1 LQAGRPGLA
10 KVALAAFFWKI
21 RRGAP
26 IERSPHFSQRE
37 FPMFKALI
45 AFCLSR
51 RPIVVLGLVMF
62 VAAGFIAFKLLN
74 IEAYPNP
81 TPVILEVTAQA
92 PGLSAE
98 EMERYY
104 TIPMEIGL
112 YTTPGI
118 EVIRST
124 SFYGLSFVRVSFK
137 YGVDYFF
144 AYAQASIAL
153 QQNVNLPGGLV
164 PSIQENS
171 STGEIYRYQVVGPPH
186 FGIAN
191 LRTVQDWIV
200 ARRLLTIPGIAMINS
215 WGGPTKEFQV
225 EVDPHKLEA
234 YSVTVPQILT
244 ALGNANINVGG
255 REIRIGQQSINIR
268 GVGLI
273 DDGGNDDLRQ
283 GYKVGD
289 IENVVLAQSNGVP
302 VLVRDVGKVSIGYRP
317 RLGILGRGYRVQNE
331 AVDQDDVVGSIVV
344 MRRTEQTAQ
353 MIPLVQAAIE
363 KINHDGSLPPGVH
376 VAPYY
381 DRSHLIALTTH
392 TVLHNLIFGCLLVFL
407 IQWIFLGD
415 LRSATIVGL
424 NIPFALFFAT
434 ILLVIQGE
442 SANLLSVGAVDFGII
457 VDSAVILV
465 ENIFKNFQRDAEERR
480 SLLQRLGEG
489 FWGVDPTRN
498 PADATPAR
506 GWTDRLRLILIS
518 ALQVDNAV
526 LFSGLITV
534 AGFVPLFTMQGVEGQ
549 IFGPMARTYG
559 YALAGALISTF
570 TITPVISSML
580 LPKNVR
586 EVETIIVRF
595 LHRIYN
601 PTLRFALSHRLL
613 VVGLELALSIGTFT
627 LIAPRLGSEF
637 LPHLEEGNF
646 WIRASMPITLSLQ
659 DGEAATKKMREI
671 LMRHPEV
678 TTVVSQHGRPDD
690 GSDASPF
697 SNVELFAPLKPF
709 DEWPKGMT
717 KDILTNQIQEEFNN
731 ELPGV
736 IFNFSQY
743 IEDNIEEGISGVKG
757 VNSVKIVGPNLQV
770 ITNLAEQIRDQMS
783 QVRGVTDLGIFPVL
797 GQPNLNIKV
806 DRAKA
811 ARYGLNSGDVNA
823 VVQATM
829 GGAVATSVLE
839 GDRQF
844 DLVVRY
850 TPEYRDSIDKIR
862 NIKVAYQTASGANAY
877 IPLSE
882 LATITLDTG
891 AAWVY
896 HESMQRFIPVK
907 FSVRGR
913 DLGGTVEEAQERIA
927 KNVKLP
933 SGYHLVWAGEYG
945 DLQAAK
951 ARLYVIVPISFVL
964 IAGAL
969 YGLFNNFLDCI
980 LALAGIPDAIV
991 GGILALYISGLHFSI
1006 SAAIGFVSLFGVS
1019 VMDGILMITF
1029 YNHER
1034 ALGFSPMES
1043 MYRAAST
1050 RMRPLLMTALSAC
1063 IGLFPAAIS
1072 TGIGSQVQR
1081 PLATVIVGGMLVG
1094 PIMLLIAV
1102 PALRLIF
1109 LSHEHHPI
1117 SAIEA
1122 G

>member
-1 LQAGRPGLA
+1 
-10 KVALAAFFWKI
+10 
-21 RRGAP
+21 
-26 IERSPHFSQRE
+26 
-37 FPMFKALI
+37 MFKSLI

-51 RPIVVLGLVMF
+51 RAIVVVGLLLFAGAGLV
-62 VAAGFIAFKLLN
+62 AFKNLN

-81 TPVILEVTAQA
+81 TPVILEITSQA

-104 TIPMEIGL
+104 TLPTEIGL

-118 EVIRST
+118 DVIRST

-137 YGVDYFF
+137 YGVDYNF
-144 AYAQASIAL
+144 AYGQASVAM
-153 QQNVNLPGGLV
+153 QQNVSLPGGQV
-164 PSIQENS
+164 PNIQANS
-171 STGEIYRYQVVGPPH
+171 STGEIYRYQVVGPEH
-186 FGIAN
+186 FGVTN
-191 LRTVQDWIV
+191 LRTVQDWVV
-200 ARRLLTIPGIAMINS
+200 ARRLLTIPGIAAVNS

-255 REIRIGQQSINIR
+255 REISIGQQSVNIR

-273 DDGGNDDLRQ
+273 DDGGNDDLAQ
-283 GYKVGD
+283 GYKVDD
-289 IENVVLAQSNGVP
+289 IENVVLTQSGGVP
-302 VLVRDVGKVSIGYRP
+302 VLVKDIGKVSIGYRP
-317 RLGILGRGYRVQNE
+317 RLGILGR
-331 AVDQDDVVGSIVV
+331 DHQDDVVGSIVV
-344 MRRTEQTAQ
+344 MRRTEQTAD
-353 MIPLVQAAIE
+353 MIPKVEAAIDTL
-363 KINHDGSLPPGVH
+363 NHDGSLPPGVK
-376 VAPYY
+376 VVPYY
-381 DRSHLIALTTH
+381 DRSTLIALTTH

-407 IQWIFLGD
+407 IQWIFLGN
-415 LRSATIVGL
+415 LRSAIIVGL

-434 ILLVIQGE
+434 IILVIFGE

-465 ENIFKNFQRDAEERR
+465 ENIFRNFQRNPEERQG
-480 SLLQRLGEG
+480 LLQRLAGG
-489 FWGVDPTRN
+489 SWGPDPTQATE
-498 PADATPAR
+498 PATSAH

-518 ALQVDNAV
+518 AMQVDKAI
-526 LFSGLITV
+526 LFSALITV

-559 YALAGALISTF
+559 YALAGALLATF
-570 TITPVISSML
+570 TVTPVLASML
-580 LPKNVR
+580 LPEHVK
-586 EVETIIVRF
+586 EAETIVVRL

-601 PTLRFALSHRLL
+601 PALRFALDHRPFT
-613 VVGLELALSIGTFT
+613 VGIGIAFLAVSAFFGL
-627 LIAPRLGSEF
+627 RLGSEF

-646 WIRASMPITLSLQ
+646 WIRASMPTTLSLE
-659 DGEAATKKMREI
+659 DGEAASRKMREI
-671 LMRHPEV
+671 FLRHPEV
-678 TTVVSQHGRPDD
+678 ITVVSQHGRPDD

-709 DEWPKGMT
+709 DEWPRGLT
-717 KDILTNQIQEEFNN
+717 KDKLTNQIQTDFNN

-736 IFNFSQY
+736 VFNFSQY

-757 VNSVKIVGPNLQV
+757 VNSVKIVGPNLQTL
-770 ITNLAEQIRDQMS
+770 TNLAEQVRDQMS
-783 QVRGVTDLGIFPVL
+783 QVRGIADLGIFPVL

-811 ARYGLNSGDVNA
+811 ARYGLNSGDVNG
-823 VVQATM
+823 VVQAAT

-850 TPEYRDSIDKIR
+850 TPEYRDDIEKIC
-862 NIKVAYQTASGANAY
+862 NVKVGYQTSSGATAY

-891 AAWVY
+891 AAWIY
-896 HESMQRFIPVK
+896 HESVQRFIPVK

-913 DLGGTVEEAQERIA
+913 DLGGTVEEAQQRIA
-927 KNVKLP
+927 QNVRLP
-933 SGYHLVWAGEYG
+933 SGYRLIWAGEFG
-945 DLQAAK
+945 DLQEAK
-951 ARLYVIVPISFVL
+951 KRLEVIVPISLVL
-964 IAGAL
+964 ILGLL
-969 YGLFNNFLDCI
+969 YSMFNSLRDC
-980 LALAGIPDAIV
+980 LLTLAGIPFAIA
-991 GGILALYISGLHFSI
+991 GGVLALYVSGLNFSI

-1029 YNHER
+1029 YNQER
-1034 ALGFSPMES
+1034 LHGLAPEDAMFH
-1043 MYRAAST
+1043 AAST

-1063 IGLFPAAIS
+1063 IGLLPAAIS

-1094 PIMLLIAV
+1094 PVMLLLVV
-1102 PALRLIF
+1102 PALRMIF
-1109 LSHEHHPI
+1109 LGRDNHLQSGE
-1117 SAIEA
+1117 SK
-1122 G
+1122 

>member
-1 LQAGRPGLA
+1 
-10 KVALAAFFWKI
+10 
-21 RRGAP
+21 
-26 IERSPHFSQRE
+26 
-37 FPMFKALI
+37 MFKGLI

-51 RPIVVLGLVMF
+51 RPIVVLGLVLF
-62 VAAGFIAFKLLN
+62 AGAGFIAFKMLN

-81 TPVILEVTAQA
+81 TPVILEITAQA

-118 EVIRST
+118 DVIRST

-137 YGVDYFF
+137 YGVDYHF
-144 AYAQASIAL
+144 AYAQASVAM
-153 QQNVNLPGGLV
+153 QQNVSLPGGLI
-164 PSIQENS
+164 PTIQANS

-186 FGIAN
+186 FGIVN

-200 ARRLLTIPGIAMINS
+200 ARRLLTIPGIAAINS

-234 YSVTVPQILT
+234 YNVTVPQILT
-244 ALGNANINVGG
+244 ALGNANLNVGG

-273 DDGGNDDLRQ
+273 DDGGNEDLRQ

-302 VLVRDVGKVSIGYRP
+302 VLVRDVAKVYVGSRP
-317 RLGILGRGYRVQNE
+317 RLGILGKDQ
-331 AVDQDDVVGSIVV
+331 QDDVVGSIVV
-344 MRRTEQTAQ
+344 MRRTEKTSD
-353 MIPLVQAAIE
+353 MIPKVREAID
-363 KINHDGSLPPGVH
+363 KINRDGSLPPGVH
-376 VAPYY
+376 VVPYY
-381 DRSHLIALTTH
+381 DRSSLVALTSH
-392 TVLHNLIFGCLLVFL
+392 TVLHNLIFGCVLVFL
-407 IQWIFLGD
+407 IQWIFLGN

-434 ILLVIQGE
+434 ILLVILGE

-465 ENIFKNFQRDAEERR
+465 ENIFRNFQRDPEERG
-480 SLLQRLGEG
+480 SLLQRLAEG
-489 FWGVDPTRN
+489 AWGPDPTRS
-498 PADATPAR
+498 PEHTTPAHR
-506 GWTDRLRLILIS
+506 WTDRLRLILIS
-518 ALQVDNAV
+518 ALQVDKAV
-526 LFSGLITV
+526 LFSALITV
-534 AGFVPLFTMQGVEGQ
+534 SGFVPLFTMQGVEGQ

-559 YALAGALISTF
+559 YALAGALFATF
-570 TITPVISSML
+570 TVTPVIATML
-580 LPKNVR
+580 LPKHVK
-586 EVETIIVRF
+586 ETETIVVRL

-601 PTLRFALSHRLL
+601 PALRFALTHR
-613 VVGLELALSIGTFT
+613 ALMVAINIVFFAGTVW

-659 DGEAATKKMREI
+659 DGEAAARKMREI
-671 LMRHPEV
+671 LLRHAEV
-678 TTVVSQHGRPDD
+678 ITVVSQHGRPDD
-690 GSDASPF
+690 GSDAAPF

-709 DEWPKGMT
+709 DEWPAGLT
-717 KDILTNQIQEEFNN
+717 KDKLTNQIQAELGN

-757 VNSVKIVGPNLQV
+757 VNSVKVVGPSLQT
-770 ITNLAEQIRDQMS
+770 ITNIAEQLRDQMS
-783 QVRGVTDLGIFPVL
+783 KVRGITDLGIFPVL

-811 ARYGLNSGDVNA
+811 ARYGLNSGDVNL
-823 VVQATM
+823 VIQAAM

-844 DLVVRY
+844 ELVVRY
-850 TPEYRDSIDKIR
+850 TPDYRDSIEKIR
-862 NIKVAYQTASGANAY
+862 NIKVAYTTPTGANAY

-891 AAWVY
+891 AAWIY
-896 HESMQRFIPVK
+896 HEGVQRFIPVK

-933 SGYHLVWAGEYG
+933 PGYRLVWAGEFG
-945 DLQAAK
+945 DLQEAK
-951 ARLYVIVPISFVL
+951 KRLEIIVPISFVL
-964 IAGAL
+964 IAGML
-969 YGLFNNFLDCI
+969 YSLFNNFRDC
-980 LALAGIPDAIV
+980 LLTLAGIPDAV
-991 GGILALYISGLHFSI
+991 MGGILALYVSGLHFSI

-1034 ALGFSPMES
+1034 AKGFPPLES

-1094 PIMLLIAV
+1094 PVMLLLAV
-1102 PALRLIF
+1102 PALRMIF
-1109 LSHEHHPI
+1109 LGREHYPV
-1117 SAIEA
+1117 SGVQA

>member
-1 LQAGRPGLA
+1 
-10 KVALAAFFWKI
+10 
-21 RRGAP
+21 
-26 IERSPHFSQRE
+26 
-37 FPMFKALI
+37 MFKALL

-51 RPIVVLGLVMF
+51 RPIVALGLVLF
-62 VAAGFIAFKLLN
+62 TLAGFIAFKMLN

-81 TPVILEVTAQA
+81 TPVILEITAQA

-118 EVIRST
+118 DVIRST
-124 SFYGLSFVRVSFK
+124 SFYGLSFVRVNFK
-137 YGVDYFF
+137 YGVDYNF
-144 AYAQASIAL
+144 AYAQASVAM
-153 QQNVNLPGGLV
+153 QQNVSLPGGLV
-164 PSIQENS
+164 ATIQANS
-171 STGEIYRYQVVGPPH
+171 STGEIYRYEVVGPKH
-186 FGIAN
+186 FGITN

-200 ARRLLTIPGIAMINS
+200 ARRLLTIPGIAAINS
-215 WGGPTKEFQV
+215 WGGPTKEFEV
-225 EVDPHKLEA
+225 AVDPHKLEA
-234 YSVTVPQILT
+234 YNVTVPQVLT
-244 ALGNANINVGG
+244 ALGNGNINVGG

-283 GYKVGD
+283 GYKVDD
-289 IENVVLAQSNGVP
+289 IQNIVLAQSGGVP
-302 VLVRDVGKVSIGYRP
+302 VLVRDVAKVSVGFRP
-317 RLGILGRGYRVQNE
+317 RLGILGKDNR
-331 AVDQDDVVGSIVV
+331 DDVVGSIVV
-344 MRRTEQTAQ
+344 MRRTEKTSD
-353 MIPLVQAAIE
+353 MIPKVKEAID
-363 KINHDGSLPPGVH
+363 KLNHDGTLPPGVR
-376 VAPYY
+376 VVPYY
-381 DRSHLIALTTH
+381 DRSSLIALTTH

-434 ILLVIQGE
+434 ILLVMQGE

-465 ENIFKNFQRDAEERR
+465 ENIFKNFQRDAEERH
-480 SLLQRLGEG
+480 SLLQRLAEG
-489 FWGVDPTRN
+489 TWGPDPTRSVED
-498 PADATPAR
+498 PSPIH

-518 ALQVDNAV
+518 AMQVDKAV
-526 LFSGLITV
+526 LFSALITV
-534 AGFVPLFTMQGVEGQ
+534 AGFLPLFTMQGVEGQ

-559 YALAGALISTF
+559 YALIGALIATF
-570 TITPVISSML
+570 TVTPVIASFL
-580 LPKNVR
+580 LPKNVK
-586 EVETIIVRF
+586 EAETIVVRL

-601 PTLRFALSHRLL
+601 PALRFALDHRPLT
-613 VVGLELALSIGTFT
+613 VGIGIAFLALCVFLG
-627 LIAPRLGSEF
+627 ARLGSEF

-646 WIRASMPITLSLQ
+646 WIRASMPMTLSLQ
-659 DGEAATKKMREI
+659 DGEAAAKKMREI
-671 LMRHPEV
+671 LLRHPEV
-678 TTVVSQHGRPDD
+678 LTVVSQHGRPDD

-697 SNVELFAPLKPF
+697 SNVELFAPLKSF
-709 DEWPKGMT
+709 DDWPKGLT
-717 KDILTNQIQEEFNN
+717 KDKLTNQIQAEFNN

-757 VNSVKIVGPNLQV
+757 VNSVKIIGPNLV
-770 ITNLAEQIRDQMS
+770 TITNLAEQIRDQMS
-783 QVRGVTDLGIFPVL
+783 KVRGVEDLGIFPVL

-811 ARYGLNSGDVNA
+811 ARYGLNSGDVNL
-823 VVQATM
+823 VVQAAM
-829 GGAVATSVLE
+829 GGAVASSVLE
-839 GDRQF
+839 GDRAF

-850 TPEYRDSIDKIR
+850 TPEYRDSIEKIH
-862 NIKVAYQTASGANAY
+862 NIKVAYQTPTGANAY

-891 AAWVY
+891 ASWVY
-896 HESMQRFIPVK
+896 HEGAQRFIPVK

-913 DLGGTVEEAQERIA
+913 DLGSTVEEAQRRIA
-927 KNVKLP
+927 DNVKLP
-933 SGYHLVWAGEYG
+933 PGYRLAWAGEYG
-945 DLQAAK
+945 DLQEAK
-951 ARLYVIVPISFVL
+951 ARLYVIVPLSFVL
-964 IAGAL
+964 IAGML
-969 YGLFNNFLDCI
+969 YGMFNNVRDC
-980 LALAGIPDAIV
+980 LLTLAGIPFAV
-991 GGILALYISGLHFSI
+991 AGGVLALYVAGLNFSI
-1006 SAAIGFVSLFGVS
+1006 SAAVGFVSLFGVS

-1029 YNHER
+1029 FEHER
-1034 ALGFSPMES
+1034 EKGFAPVES

-1094 PIMLLIAV
+1094 PVMLLLVV
-1102 PALRLIF
+1102 PALRMIF
-1109 LSHEHHPI
+1109 IGQDREHNHKSEVQP
-1117 SAIEA
+1117 